1 VERQAGVGERRWR
14 RYIYATSAATT
25 ARRGDGFQPQYRQA
39 DWHHVVRSEHSEV
52 GEGKGGGYEVQ
63 DPCAAVLLDAR
74 EDQPRVHQHLFDQLE
89 EARGSGDFNVLGEID
104 RSLFKKGN
112 PGAIPVQIQCQCVVY
127 HKNNGITLHEF
138 FGIGIGKRVSEE
150 ELKKFGHYGVSESSS
165 GSLSQAEDGGWTGGA
180 CCTRHTRHRGG

>member
-1 VERQAGVGERRWR
+1 
-14 RYIYATSAATT
+14 
-25 ARRGDGFQPQYRQA
+25 
-39 DWHHVVRSEHSEV
+39 
-52 GEGKGGGYEVQ
+52 
-63 DPCAAVLLDAR
+63 
-74 EDQPRVHQHLFDQLE
+74 VHQHLFDQLE

-138 FGIGIGKRVSEE
+138 FGIGSGKRVSEE

-165 GSLSQAEDGGWTGGA
+165 GSLSQARKTADGLVVPVVHDTRDTEGGEESKDA
-180 CCTRHTRHRGG
+180 EPKSLAQRKTLLREKRQLICTLARTATIDKSLLAWSSKGSICRSTASMNTK